1 MLELLSSSEPVF
13 YGTVIL
19 FSLILVFLVIPSIIH
34 VANERSLFDD
44 MEVERKDHK
53 KGISRLGGV
62 AIFCS
67 FTITMLIFS
76 KLANFHADN
85 YLLTSAI
92 ILFAVGLKDDL
103 SGVNASTKFGM
114 QFIIAGIM
122 VVLSDVR
129 LTSLYGVFG
138 IYDLAYPVSVMFS
151 IAVIMFVV
159 NAFNLIDG
167 IDGLAGATGLVINF
181 ALGTM
186 FALMGE
192 TGLAC
197 FAFSLVGATLAFLK
211 FNLTPAR
218 IFMGDTGSLL
228 LGFVSVVLIIKFI
241 ELNKVGNGL
250 PVYFSSAPS
259 IAVALL
265 IGPLFDTIRVFVLR
279 TIKNGSPF
287 VADRNHIHHRLLR
300 LGLSHVNATFI
311 LVALNVLIVS
321 GTLLVRD
328 FGNYAVISLIFLVC
342 MVFNVALTMLLR
354 AKEGKRRFTLT
365 NFL

>member
-1 MLELLSSSEPVF
+1 MLQLLSSSEPVF

-19 FSLILVFLVIPSIIH
+19 FSLVLVLLVIPSIIH

-53 KGISRLGGV
+53 IGISRLGGV

-67 FTITMLIFS
+67 FTITMLMFS
-76 KLANFHADN
+76 RLADFHADN

-103 SGVNASTKFGM
+103 SGVNPSTKFGM

-138 IYDLAYPVSVMFS
+138 IYDLAYPLSVIFS

-167 IDGLAGATGLVINF
+167 IDGLAGATGMVINF
-181 ALGTM
+181 SLGTM
-186 FALMGE
+186 FALME
-192 TGLAC
+192 QTALAC
-197 FAFSLVGATLAFLK
+197 LAFSLVGATLAFLK
-211 FNLTPAR
+211 FNLTPAK

-228 LGFVSVVLIIKFI
+228 LGFVSVVLTIKFI
-241 ELNKVGNGL
+241 ELNKVGSGI
-250 PVYFSSAPS
+250 VYFSSAPS

-265 IGPLFDTIRVFVLR
+265 VGPLFDTIRVFILR

-287 VADRNHIHHRLLR
+287 AADRNHIHHRLLR
-300 LGLSHVNATFI
+300 LGLSHVNATFV
-311 LVALNVLIVS
+311 LVVLNILIVS

-328 FGNYAVISLIFLVC
+328 FGNYAVISLIFLLC
-342 MVFNVALTMLLR
+342 IIFNVGLTMMLR
-354 AKEGKRRFTLT
+354 TKEGKKRFTFT